1 MARKA
6 GLIRLASKPTIKPAP
21 WVPQTWQVDPF
32 HDRESRIVLLTG
44 SAGGGKSALAL
55 AKAHQVCLSY
65 PGVFCLVIRKTR
77 ESMTSGSALFLES
90 EIING
95 QATHKKYESSFVYAN
110 GSRIKYSG
118 MATPREATRLKSV
131 GRKGG
136 VEFIVIDEATELTS
150 DDFDILRSR
159 LRGPMMPWRQI
170 VLATNPDAPSHWI
183 YQRLIEGGGAS
194 VYYSS
199 AADNA
204 YLPEGYEDD
213 LNQLSGVMYDR
224 MAKGLWVSAQGVVH
238 SNWNPDVNLV
248 KRFQIP
254 DDWTLVG
261 SIDFGFENPTCVQWW
276 AVDGDKRMYLYRE
289 VYATRMPVNDLADII
304 KAQDDHGRVRWVADH
319 SASDRATLARA
330 GITTKPANKG
340 VERGLTSVNHRLRV
354 QGDGKPR
361 MMLFEDALMATDSR
375 LKRKHF
381 PASTAQEFPQYV
393 WDKRLDGAILDRPLK
408 QHDHGMDAA
417 RYAAVFV
424 DRMPTWVAV

>member
-1 MARKA
+1 
-6 GLIRLASKPTIKPAP
+6 
-21 WVPQTWQVDPF
+21 
-32 HDRESRIVLLTG
+32 
-44 SAGGGKSALAL
+44 
-55 AKAHQVCLSY
+55 
-65 PGVFCLVIRKTR
+65 
-77 ESMTSGSALFLES
+77 
-90 EIING
+90 
-95 QATHKKYESSFVYAN
+95 
-110 GSRIKYSG
+110 
-118 MATPREATRLKSV
+118 MATPREAHRLKSI

-136 VEFIVIDEATELTS
+136 VEFIVVDEATELTS

-183 YQRLIEGGGAS
+183 YQRLIEGRGAS

-248 KRFQIP
+248 KPFTIP
-254 DDWTLVG
+254 DDWMLVG
-261 SIDFGFENPTCVQWW
+261 SIDFGYEHPTCVQWW
-276 AVDGDKRMYLYRE
+276 AVDEDKRMYLYRE
-289 VYATRMPVNDLADII
+289 VYATRMQVNDLADLI
-304 KAQDDHGRVRWVADH
+304 KSQPDHGRVRWVADH

-330 GITTKPANKG
+330 GINTKPANKG

-361 MMLFEDALMATDSR
+361 MMLFHDALLATDSR
-375 LKRKHF
+375 LKRKAF
-381 PASTAQEFPQYV
+381 PNI
-393 WDKRLDGAILDRPLK
+393 DGAGVPAIRLG
-408 QHDHGMDAA
+408 QAA
-417 RYAAVFV
+417 GRWH
-424 DRMPTWVAV
+424 T